1 MKNQDIRYSVDELIG
16 MLNHS
21 SLPTILVEGIDDV
34 RWYRCFEQ
42 EFYGNARVFQ
52 VGGRSVLLNLYERH
66 HEITSN
72 VVYVADRD
80 MYVFGRTPRMYR
92 DIIFTKG
99 YSIENDLLKES
110 MAVQALFAVKDK
122 NRLDKLLPPLAKW
135 FAFCVE
141 EFKQGKSPIL
151 TDAPQCVISEKAKQV
166 EIRPE
171 YKTRIAFHD
180 PDENLERKILLNF
193 DMKFRGKNLSQ
204 LYAFVF
210 SKRKHDEDGEKF
222 TDSQLLEI
230 AAKDLYSKARKRFVR
245 KINEAIKTG
254 EHKLADP

>member
-21 SLPTILVEGIDDV
+21 SHPTVLVEGIDDV

-42 EFYGNARVFQ
+42 EFYGNAKIFQ
-52 VGGRSVLLNLYERH
+52 VGGRSVLFNLYERH
-66 HEITSN
+66 REITSN

-80 MYVFGRTPRMYR
+80 MYAFGRTPRIYR
-92 DIIFTKG
+92 DIIFTRG

-110 MAVQALFAVKDK
+110 MSVQALFATKDK
-122 NRLDKLLPPLAKW
+122 NRLSRLLPPLAKW

-141 EFKQGKSPIL
+141 EFKHGKSPIL
-151 TDAPQCVISEKAKQV
+151 TDAPQRVISEKAKQV

-171 YKTRIAFHD
+171 YKARIAFHE
-180 PDENLERKILLNF
+180 PNENLERKILLNF

-204 LYAFVF
+204 LYAFVL
-210 SKRKHDEDGEKF
+210 SKRKHNGDGEKF
-222 TDSQLLEI
+222 NDSQLLEI
-230 AAKDLYSKARKRFVR
+230 AAKDLYSKARKRFIR
-245 KINEAIKTG
+245 KINKAIKACV
-254 EHKLADP
+254 H